1 MASRGIFRTID
12 SIYADIDNE
21 ARLREA
27 AVEQV
32 RGAPIILNN
41 EQFHRTQ
48 SVARLTTLTERLA
61 GGAFHYTNWPIGPK
75 AFAVGAKHSDDDV
88 GAKLTISSAYR
99 NACVILAAVQSG
111 HGLGSV
117 CDMRWKWHDAEEI
130 IKKLAKAKVFAA
142 RGLTSVQ
149 IAEKLGVSDATF
161 RRWRKLYGGLTLD
174 QVRHVQRLE
183 SENLRMRRVIAEL
196 EGDTGA
202 LTWGLD
208 PSQQAA

>member
-1 MASRGIFRTID
+1 
-12 SIYADIDNE
+12 
-21 ARLREA
+21 
-27 AVEQV
+27 
-32 RGAPIILNN
+32 
-41 EQFHRTQ
+41 
-48 SVARLTTLTERLA
+48 
-61 GGAFHYTNWPIGPK
+61 
-75 AFAVGAKHSDDDV
+75 
-88 GAKLTISSAYR
+88 
-99 NACVILAAVQSG
+99 
-111 HGLGSV
+111 
-117 CDMRWKWHDAEEI
+117 MRWKWHDAEEI